1 MAWRLSAAIKF
12 RTDVPAPTHE
22 AIAPVGFS
30 FEPPLDN
37 SLEDIGRQN
46 APSPGLIVPVVMDR
60 LGQLAKTLV
69 WVLLCGS
76 SDNVGS

>member
-1 MAWRLSAAIKF
+1 
-12 RTDVPAPTHE
+12 
-22 AIAPVGFS
+22 
-30 FEPPLDN
+30 
-37 SLEDIGRQN
+37 
-46 APSPGLIVPVVMDR
+46 VMDR

>member
-30 FEPPLDN
+30 FEPPLDRW
-37 SLEDIGRQN
+37 LEDIGKQN

-60 LGQLAKTLV
+60 LEQCARMPV
-69 WVLLCGS
+69 WIQVSGS
-76 SDNVGS
+76 SHNVGS